1 MTTKT
6 QILLIPILVFT
17 SISTIAQPTE
27 TVEMADVLRRDGK
40 IYTVVAGLVI
50 ILTAMIVLLIRVD
63 LKIFRLERAIHR
75 SRKEYNHQQ
84 GGSKTFLPPGSF

>member
-63 LKIFRLERAIHR
+63 RKIFRLEREIHR
-75 SRKEYNHQQ
+75 SRKE
-84 GGSKTFLPPGSF
+84 